1 MSGFLG
7 SQATGRGQD
16 GGQGWTYVNLIH
28 IGDRGRRTD
37 GTQAVANAFIQ
48 GHAPEGTVVPSPP
61 SAREGMEVTDLPRL
75 GPWSY
80 VHMGGRDAKCP
91 RDDQDP
97 SEDVPDSTCLSRECR
112 CVCAQWGHFQGLSP
126 VVALINGVD
135 HVLVHQAWLLV
146 TLPPSLLLAGAR
158 RAEGRK
164 RWRGGIL

>member
-80 VHMGGRDAKCP
+80 VHMGGRDAYWLSVHVMTRIQVRMCLTAHAS
-91 RDDQDP
+91 QGNVGVSVP
-97 SEDVPDSTCLSRECR
+97 SGDISR
-112 CVCAQWGHFQGLSP
+112 ASHP
-126 VVALINGVD
+126 
-135 HVLVHQAWLLV
+135 
-146 TLPPSLLLAGAR
+146 
-158 RAEGRK
+158 
-164 RWRGGIL
+164 